1 VREQLASEGADF
13 VGDTPEELTQFVKT
27 EIAKWTRIAKQA
39 GAKAD

>member
-1 VREQLASEGADF
+1 VNNSLQRALI
-13 VGDTPEELTQFVKT
+13 GDTPEELTQFVGA